1 MVTLSQKELLVFY
14 IMQLVKQICRK
25 MEVTIMA
32 VINLTKENFE
42 KEVAEGTVLVDFWAP
57 WCMPCRML
65 SPIVD
70 GVSEEVTNV
79 KVAKVNVDEQESLA
93 ARFDVMSI
101 PTLIVLKDGKEVKRS
116 VGVVPKEAIVNMLG

>member
-1 MVTLSQKELLVFY
+1 
-14 IMQLVKQICRK
+14 
-25 MEVTIMA
+25 MA

>member
-1 MVTLSQKELLVFY
+1 
-14 IMQLVKQICRK
+14 
-25 MEVTIMA
+25 MA

-42 KEVAEGTVLVDFWAP
+42 QEVAEGTVLVDFWAP

-65 SPIVD
+65 SPVVD
-70 GVSEEVTNV
+70 AVSEEVPNA

-116 VGVVPKEAIVNMLG
+116 VGVVQKEAIINMLG

>member
-1 MVTLSQKELLVFY
+1 
-14 IMQLVKQICRK
+14 
-25 MEVTIMA
+25 MA

-65 SPIVD
+65 SPVVD
-70 GVSEEVTNV
+70 AVSEEVTNA

-93 ARFDVMSI
+93 ARFDVISI

-116 VGVVPKEAIVNMLG
+116 VGVVSKDAICKMLDV

>member
-1 MVTLSQKELLVFY
+1 
-14 IMQLVKQICRK
+14 
-25 MEVTIMA
+25 MA

-42 KEVAEGTVLVDFWAP
+42 QEVAEGTVLVDFWAP

-65 SPIVD
+65 SPVVD
-70 GVSEEVTNV
+70 AVSEEVTNA

-116 VGVVPKEAIVNMLG
+116 VGVVQKEAIINMLG